1 MSLNRT
7 VDFFDAQF
15 RSQIER
21 REFSLNPFE
30 EAVLPHLSG
39 RVLDLGCG
47 LGNLGV
53 AAARRGCDVV
63 AVDAS
68 PAAIEHL
75 ARVARDEGLRLAP
88 IESDVGTFALRETFD
103 AVVAIGLLMFLPCP
117 EALAL
122 LAAIRGAVRP
132 GGCAAANVLIEGT
145 TYMKMFDGDRYCL
158 FAPDRLDEAFD
169 DWTVVLSTRQEFPAP
184 GSTVKR
190 FSTVVARRP

>member
-1 MSLNRT
+1 MTLNRT
-7 VDFFDAQF
+7 VEFFDAQF
-15 RSQIER
+15 RSQVDR
-21 REFSLNPFE
+21 GEFSLNPFE

-47 LGNLGV
+47 LGNLAV
-53 AAARRGCDVV
+53 AAARRGCDVL

-75 ARVARDEGLRLAP
+75 ARVARDEGLRLGAT
-88 IESDVGTFALRETFD
+88 EADVGTFQPRETFD
-103 AVVAIGLLMFLPCP
+103 AVVAIGLLMFFPCP
-117 EALAL
+117 DALAL
-122 LAAIRGAVRP
+122 LAAIRSAVRP

-145 TYMKMFDGDRYCL
+145 TFMQMFDGDRYCL
-158 FAPDRLDEAFD
+158 FAPDQLEAAFR
-169 DWTVVLSTRQEFPAP
+169 DWSVVLARRQEFPAP